1 MTRNTCKTT
10 NTNKMTIN
18 GVRILEKPNYS
29 IFYIDNFSDEFKQI
43 IREQLQGIWS
53 GFAEADSL
61 PEFYS
66 YAQTLTSFLDRY
78 NPKSDETKKGM
89 IGELLS
95 HIIVSNQENN
105 LTSLSI
111 LKNKEEKSIKKGF
124 DIIYCNIDENKLW
137 YSEVKSG
144 KSESGTDNSTVYN
157 KILLNRAKNGIASM
171 ITERRNSLWESAL
184 IDVSL
189 VIKENNGRL
198 NLKQLLS
205 NDAPNINPNQK
216 KNVILISALYH
227 DLKDEIDE
235 NSVLEFLDNI
245 IDENIFE
252 DIIVISIQKN
262 TFETVANFLS
272 DEITRT

>member
-1 MTRNTCKTT
+1 MSIDGIRT
-10 NTNKMTIN
+10 
-18 GVRILEKPNYS
+18 LEKPNYS

-43 IREQLQGIWS
+43 IREQLQGIWC
-53 GFAEADSL
+53 GFAESDSL

-66 YAQTLTSFLDRY
+66 YKETLTSFLDRY
-78 NPKSDETKKGM
+78 NPKSEETKKGM

-95 HIIVSNQENN
+95 HILLSYQDND

-124 DIIYCNIDENKLW
+124 DIIYCQLEENKLW

-144 KSESGTDNSTVYN
+144 RSETGIDSSTVYN
-157 KILLNRAKNGIASM
+157 RILLNRAKTDISAMIA
-171 ITERRNSLWESAL
+171 ERRNSLWESAL

-189 VIKENNGRL
+189 VIKESEGRL

-205 NDAPNINPNQK
+205 NDAPNINSNQK

-227 DLKDEIDE
+227 NLIDEIDE
-235 NSVLEFLDNI
+235 INVSDFLENTANED
-245 IDENIFE
+245 IFE
-252 DIIVISIQKN
+252 DVIIISIQKN

-272 DEITRT
+272 DEITTA